1 MSVKAGQAQTRRTR
15 ACHAT
20 WYCVLVLRRV
30 GVRLDSETPPIQIG
44 NATIGT
50 QPPRPLPSPPPASDR
65 VCARCG
71 LARPPATTWPEGP
84 VCDPCSTAALRRRG
98 PCSGCGRQRRLVAPP
113 GPTAITCAD
122 CSDQTE
128 IRR

>member
-1 MSVKAGQAQTRRTR
+1 MQASG
-15 ACHAT
+15 HGF
-20 WYCVLVLRRV
+20 LRD
-30 GVRLDSETPPIQIG
+30 GD
-44 NATIGT
+44 
-50 QPPRPLPSPPPASDR
+50 PSPPPAPDR

-113 GPTAITCAD
+113 GSTAITCAD
-122 CSDQTE
+122 CSDAPAPAGHVCTE
-128 IRR
+128 CCLLYTSPSPRD